1 MRSIPCTRWPTGGTT
16 GVVGVL
22 IIVGLSMTEELR
34 PHQKSNSQNG
44 DQHDC
49 TNPKPKI
56 HPSVSMPQASST
68 YHQSKIV
75 S

>member
-1 MRSIPCTRWPTGGTT
+1 
-16 GVVGVL
+16 
-22 IIVGLSMTEELR
+22 MTEELR
-34 PHQKSNSQNG
+34 PHQKSNPQNG

-56 HPSVSMPQASST
+56 HPSISMPQASST